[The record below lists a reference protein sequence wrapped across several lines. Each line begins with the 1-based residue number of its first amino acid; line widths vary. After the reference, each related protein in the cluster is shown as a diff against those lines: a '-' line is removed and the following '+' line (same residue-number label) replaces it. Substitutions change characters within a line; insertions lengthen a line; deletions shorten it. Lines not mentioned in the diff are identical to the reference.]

1 MEDFATEPAAAPAEA
16 IAEPGTGH
24 PILAEAIAEAIA
36 EPGTG
41 HPILAEAIAEPEAD
55 RPILAAAP
63 AEPEA
68 DRPIL
73 AAAPAEPEADRPIL
87 GPAAD
92 SFDYSVVDSSYSFS
106 QSFLQKELDGRVAA
120 RDHWT
125 TSLCR
130 LALAAI
136 DSRSGL

>member
-41 HPILAEAIAEPEAD
+41 HPILAEAI
-55 RPILAAAP
+55 